1 MMTEAFTSL
10 FTEGTVNGFP
20 LWVIGLICIGVF
32 LAAFMDA
39 IAGGGGIISVPV
51 YLMALGN
58 VPTYYILGT
67 NKISSGIGTIF
78 STTRFVKSGYVDWK
92 LCLPA
97 AALSILGSICGTWL
111 QHHTPDIVL
120 KYFLLAVLPVIAVIT
135 LRGRSWPDEPGERS
149 PRARLLIVCAAA
161 LLIGCYDGYYGPGT
175 GTFLMII
182 FVRLARMDTRHAA
195 GCTKVLN
202 LASNIGGIC
211 SALAAGY
218 AFLGVGL
225 IASLAS
231 ILGHYLGAGLA
242 IKNGSKIV
250 RPVVVLVLLLLTV
263 KIGTELLFPE
273 FWN

>member
-1 MMTEAFTSL
+1 M
-10 FTEGTVNGFP
+10 
-20 LWVIGLICIGVF
+20 
-32 LAAFMDA
+32 
-39 IAGGGGIISVPV
+39 
-51 YLMALGN
+51 
-58 VPTYYILGT
+58 
-67 NKISSGIGTIF
+67 
-78 STTRFVKSGYVDWK
+78 DWK

-120 KYFLLAVLPVIAVIT
+120 KYFLLAVLPVIAIIT
-135 LRGRSWPDEPGERS
+135 LRGRSWPDEPGHRDA
-149 PRARLLIVCAAA
+149 RTRLLIVCAAA
-161 LLIGCYDGYYGPGT
+161 LAIGCYDGYYGPGT

-195 GCTKVLN
+195 GCTKVIN

-250 RPVVVLVLLLLTV
+250 RPVVILVLLLLTL

>member
-1 MMTEAFTSL
+1 
-10 FTEGTVNGFP
+10 
-20 LWVIGLICIGVF
+20 
-32 LAAFMDA
+32 MDS
-39 IAGGGGIISVPV
+39 IAGGGGIISVPI
-51 YLMALGN
+51 YLMTLGS

-67 NKISSGIGTIF
+67 NKISSGIGTVF
-78 STTRFVKSGYVDWK
+78 SAARFVKSGYVDWR
-92 LCLPA
+92 LCLPG
-97 AALSILGSICGTWL
+97 AALSMLGSIFGTWL

-120 KYFLLAVLPVIAVIT
+120 KYLLLVILPIIAIIT
-135 LRGRSWPDEPGERS
+135 LRDRKWPDEPGERS
-149 PRARLLIVCAAA
+149 PRARLLIVCVAA

-175 GTFLMII
+175 GTFMMIAL
-182 FVRLARMDTRHAA
+182 VRIAHLDTRHAA
-195 GCTKVLN
+195 GCTKIIN

-225 IASLAS
+225 IASVAS

-250 RPVVVLVLLLLTV
+250 RPAVIVVLLLLTV
-263 KIGTELLFPE
+263 KIASELLFPQ